1 MYVFWSILT
10 GLSPINFFNI
20 CYESNPDN
28 RYLTISLLKILPNI
42 KPYPSR
48 ITKHLT
54 NFVILQETTYST
66 LSQFGQEFWRKL
78 WHKRINFT
86 CPIFYMAMFKIPHVL
101 EMDQVYLKLELQE
114 IVFELNIAYAII
126 IFFLFI
132 AGHCIALRYL
142 FLYNILILFSTK
154 I

>member
-10 GLSPINFFNI
+10 GSPINFFNI

-132 AGHCIALRYL
+132 AGHCIAIFDIPFPLQYS
-142 FLYNILILFSTK
+142 YTI
-154 I
+154 